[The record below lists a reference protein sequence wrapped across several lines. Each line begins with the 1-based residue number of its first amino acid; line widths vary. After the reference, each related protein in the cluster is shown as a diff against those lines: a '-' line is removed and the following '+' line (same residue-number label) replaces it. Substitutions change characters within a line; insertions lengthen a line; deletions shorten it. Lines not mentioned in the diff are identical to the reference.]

1 MPNITTNHAITYT
14 KFINKK
20 VLKKP
25 VSEIPTSKTSFSLP
39 LISLREGCGFCKN
52 GYQILQTDCTE
63 TNVCTLHNEKLSV
76 HGPLSDPNKLQTNIS
91 IVNF

>member
-20 VLKKP
+20 ALKKP

-39 LISLREGCGFCKN
+39 LISLRKVAVFVRTGIRFCKPIVLKPTYSHFITKS
-52 GYQILQTDCTE
+52 YQCTAPCLTL
-63 TNVCTLHNEKLSV
+63 TNYRPIS
-76 HGPLSDPNKLQTNIS
+76 PL
-91 IVNF
+91 